1 MSEQYPVSD
10 ASEEDR
16 REEDGTERPAA
27 EVFAADTESDT
38 ESDTDSDV
46 EGSGDELGQVK
57 DEGLS
62 TLEGKIEEVKQKAR
76 EMDPEGKS

>member
-1 MSEQYPVSD
+1 VSEQYPVSD
-10 ASEEDR
+10 ESQEGR
-16 REEDGTERPAA
+16 REEDSTERPAA

-38 ESDTDSDV
+38 ESDT

-62 TLEGKIEEVKQKAR
+62 TLEGQIEEVKQKAR
-76 EMDPEGKS
+76 EMDPEGQT